1 VEVAAVGADR
11 IVCRLIVGRHG
22 VPGAREPFGAPAMLS
37 SALRNV
43 ASSLLDHSMVPLL
56 GAFRLPER
64 RRRHVAFAIASEN
77 IRPRLP
83 PGGQQRPGPRL
94 SGGEPKPFYILKIP
108 KRYWPLV

>member
-83 PGGQQRPGPRL
+83 PGGATEAGAKAL
-94 SGGEPKPFYILKIP
+94 GGRTKATLYLKNS
-108 KRYWPLV
+108 